1 MPKLLRPHVASPDE
15 VKITRNGD
23 TAVFEYADHR
33 VATTHFTMEA
43 GKLATMTDADLLA
56 YWNEH
61 IEATDEFIRTQKPFT
76 LTEIPVGKP
85 QLEYSK
91 QSDQWVPRG
100 HVVRSVIVN
109 DSPTGIDD
117 TFISID
123 DRDFTVA
130 EFLKMV
136 GTFGGWGIRIAF
148 VPDDEIHEQP
158 KIKVREPREPKM
170 RSSKRGK
177 SKAG

>member
-1 MPKLLRPHVASPDE
+1 M
-15 VKITRNGD
+15 
-23 TAVFEYADHR
+23 

-43 GKLATMTDADLLA
+43 GKLVTMTDADLLA

-76 LTEIPVGKP
+76 LTEIPIGKP
-85 QLEYSK
+85 QVEYHV

-100 HVVRSVIVN
+100 HVLRSVVVN
-109 DSPTGIDD
+109 DSPIDIDD

-130 EFLKMV
+130 EFLRMV
-136 GTFGGWGIRIAF
+136 GTFGGWGMRIAF
-148 VPDDEIHEQP
+148 VPDGEIHERP
-158 KIKVREPREPKM
+158 KIRVREPRE
-170 RSSKRGK
+170 
-177 SKAG
+177 